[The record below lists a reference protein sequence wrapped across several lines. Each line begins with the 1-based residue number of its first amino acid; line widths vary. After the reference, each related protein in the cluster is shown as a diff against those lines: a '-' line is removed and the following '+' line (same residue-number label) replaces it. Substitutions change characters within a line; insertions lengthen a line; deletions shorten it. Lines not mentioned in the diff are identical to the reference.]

1 MNSVPVWVYYSVYRV
16 LMFAV
21 PLTGLLLLGLK
32 GWVATLIAAV
42 IGLCLSYIFL
52 RKPRETVARDLYEAR
67 HRDKEPV
74 NVDAESEDAALDRE
88 ALDREAHGDASPD
101 RAQTLSGA
109 QAPNGQAP
117 NGSQAL
123 NGSER
128 EGKAE

>member
-88 ALDREAHGDASPD
+88 EQGREEQGREAQGDASLD
-101 RAQTLSGA
+101 RAQALSGA

-117 NGSQAL
+117 NGS
-123 NGSER
+123 ER
-128 EGKAE
+128 EGKPE